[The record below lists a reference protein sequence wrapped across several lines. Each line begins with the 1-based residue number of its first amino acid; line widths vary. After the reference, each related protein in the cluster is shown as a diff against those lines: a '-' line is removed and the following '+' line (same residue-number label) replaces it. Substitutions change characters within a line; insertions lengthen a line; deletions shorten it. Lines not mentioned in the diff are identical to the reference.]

1 MIIDSHTH
9 IYPDKVAGIVQ
20 QMMES
25 QRGERLFGRMTTEA
39 LLQSMDQNGID
50 ASVMFCIAE
59 KPSVVKSA
67 NDFLLNTC
75 DGQKL
80 IGLGTIHPDFE
91 DYKDEIDRLRKG
103 GIRGIKVHSYFQN
116 CRPDEERMFRIYEA
130 LGEDMMVYFHSGA
143 IGKAFATSGVV
154 PSAPDTIARVLEAF
168 PKLKV
173 VAAHFGGLYMLEE
186 ARKHLLGKNLYL
198 DTCWTPDINLLDKKT
213 IADIIKEHGSDKVL
227 FATDFPFGEVKKP
240 LEWIRDLPLSEKDK
254 RRILGEN
261 AKRLFL
267 D

>member
-9 IYPDKVAGIVQ
+9 TYPDKIAGTVQ
-20 QMMES
+20 EMMES
-25 QRGERLFGRMTTEA
+25 QRGEHLFGKLTIES
-39 LLQSMDQNGID
+39 LLKSMEENGID
-50 ASVMFCIAE
+50 ASVTFCIAE
-59 KPSVVKSA
+59 KPSVVKPA
-67 NDFLLNTC
+67 NDFILNTC
-75 DGQKL
+75 DGKRV
-80 IGLGTIHPDFE
+80 IGLGAIHPDFE

-103 GIRGIKVHSYFQN
+103 GIKGIKVHSYFQN

-130 LGEDMMVYFHSGA
+130 LGDDMMVYFHSGA
-143 IGKAFATSGVV
+143 VGKSYSSSDVV

-168 PKLKV
+168 PRLKM

-198 DTCWTPDINLLDKKT
+198 DTCWTPDMDLLDKKV

-240 LEWIRDLPLSEKDK
+240 LEWIRGLPLGDEDK
-254 RRILGEN
+254 KRILGEN
-261 AKRLFL
+261 ARKLFL
-267 D
+267 N

>member
-1 MIIDSHTH
+1 MVIDSHTH
-9 IYPDKVAGIVQ
+9 IYPDKVAGTVQ
-20 QMMES
+20 KMMES
-25 QRGERLFGRMTTEA
+25 QRGEPLFGKLTTEA
-39 LLQSMDQNGID
+39 LLKSMDQNGID

-59 KPSVVKSA
+59 KPSVVKPA

-75 DGQKL
+75 DGKKL

-91 DYKDEIDRLRKG
+91 DYRNEIDRLRRG

-116 CRPDEERMFRIYEA
+116 CHPDEERMFRIYEA

-143 IGKAFATSGVV
+143 LGKAYTTSDVV
-154 PSAPDTIARVLEAF
+154 PSAPNTIARVLEAF
-168 PKLKV
+168 PRLKV

-198 DTCWTPDINLLDKKT
+198 DTCWTPDINLLDKKV

-227 FATDFPFGEVKKP
+227 FATDYPFGEVKKP
-240 LEWIRDLPLSEKDK
+240 LEWIRSLPLSEKDK
-254 RRILGEN
+254 RLILGEN
-261 AKRLFL
+261 AKKLFVE
-267 D
+267 